1 MNYFLINN
9 KFHFNYIIKHLNKEL
24 DKSILLVNVHNIDTK
39 IIEDYKSII
48 FTNPIHTYYD
58 IFKIKNFNK
67 KFTKITSSFNINPQ
81 VDILYVSSEQDF
93 LNLKIIDFFFKKG
106 AKIILLEDG
115 TFSPLYLTIDRNNY
129 TIKYFHIFLLNT
141 FFFFFLKLF
150 IKLKNVQM
158 NFQYNIPVYRIKD
171 YVYTNA
177 IVTSNYDLCRNI
189 TKIEFSK
196 KSIYN
201 PHKNINNKIAIFA
214 NSPHN
219 LEIGSSYFKILK
231 IALCEFLEIY
241 KCEKMIFCFHPRD
254 TDFEKNAI
262 RKLFVDIKI
271 VHFETHHSTEEI
283 VKSTHPKFLVSF
295 MSTSLIEL
303 SDYTDNIIF
312 LIDKYP
318 NIIFPT
324 ISNKM
329 INYLK
334 SFPIN

>member
-9 KFHFNYIIKHLNKEL
+9 KFHFNFIIKYLNREL
-24 DKSILLVNVHNIDTK
+24 DESILLVNIHNIDTK

-58 IFKIKNFNK
+58 FLKIRSFKKIM
-67 KFTKITSSFNINPQ
+67 TKVISSININPQ

-93 LNLKIIDFFFKKG
+93 LNLKIVDFFHNKG
-106 AKIILLEDG
+106 VKIVLLEDG
-115 TFSPLYLTIDRNNY
+115 TFSPLYLTIEKNNY
-129 TIKYFHIFLLNT
+129 LIKYLHLFLLNT
-141 FFFFFLKLF
+141 FFFIFLKLF

-171 YVYTNA
+171 HVYTNA

-189 TKIEFSK
+189 IKTEFNK
-196 KSIYN
+196 KNVNNSHI
-201 PHKNINNKIAIFA
+201 NINNKIAIFA

-231 IALCEFLEIY
+231 IALCEFLELY
-241 KCEKMIFCFHPRD
+241 KCEKIIFCFHPRD
-254 TDFEKNAI
+254 SDFEKNEI

-271 VHFETHHSTEEI
+271 VHFEIRQSTEEI

-303 SDYTDNIIF
+303 NDYTDNVIF

-318 NIIFPT
+318 NIIFPS
-324 ISNKM
+324 ISDKM
-329 INYLK
+329 IKYLR
-334 SFPIN
+334 SFPIY